1 MSYKSILV
9 GLDTSQA
16 ATRRAV
22 LAGDLAA
29 RFGARLT
36 GLAGRDV
43 SAQPIG
49 DAIASTVVTEV
60 ELETATREFAEIE
73 QRFRKAVS
81 ARSEVR
87 FVSGIGSP
95 DNSIATMARTADFV
109 VVGARPALLAADPMT
124 GIDPGEAVIRIGGP
138 VLVVPESV
146 DALHATRI
154 VLAWSDTPECRRAVT
169 NALPLLKRAM
179 EVCICHAGASEEGR
193 SVGDVADFLNRHGV
207 HTGIRLIPKSASPIS
222 DELFSCA
229 TRAGADLIVAGAYG
243 HNRILEWVFGG
254 VTKDML
260 ERSPV
265 CCLLSH

>member
-16 ATRRAV
+16 AIRRAG
-22 LAGDLAA
+22 LAAELAA
-29 RFGARLT
+29 RFDARLI
-36 GLAGRDV
+36 GVAGRDFA
-43 SAQPIG
+43 AQPIG

-60 ELETATREFAEIE
+60 ELETAAREFAEIE
-73 QRFRKAVS
+73 QSFRKAAS
-81 ARSEVR
+81 ARSAVR

-95 DNSIATMARTADFV
+95 DSSIAALARTADFV

-124 GIDPGEAVIRIGGP
+124 AVDPGEAVIRIGGP
-138 VLVVPESV
+138 VLVVPETV
-146 DALHATRI
+146 DVLHAAKI
-154 VLAWSDTPECRRAVT
+154 VLAWSDTPECRRAVA
-169 NALPLLKRAM
+169 NALPLFKRAT
-179 EVCICHAGASEEGR
+179 EVCICHAGSADDGQ

-207 HTGIRLIPKSASPIS
+207 RTAIRLIPKSSSPIS

-229 TRAGADLIVAGAYG
+229 TRTGADLIVAGAYG